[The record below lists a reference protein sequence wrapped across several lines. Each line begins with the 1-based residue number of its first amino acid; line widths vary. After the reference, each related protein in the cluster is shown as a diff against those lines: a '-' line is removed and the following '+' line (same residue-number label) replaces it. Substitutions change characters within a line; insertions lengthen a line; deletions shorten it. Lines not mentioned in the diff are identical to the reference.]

1 MRNKTL
7 ANCIR
12 VRATRRMVRRS
23 ESHFK
28 INDRA
33 YPIRVKF
40 AVPPGGMRTL
50 EIGITV
56 HDWLQRELDHL
67 AWAWGPAHS
76 IAGRA
81 TAYYFRS
88 LDDAQRFVE
97 AFPQL
102 ELADGVKSSLYTAP
116 GKSDG
121 PEAIVR
127 RDQDRS

>member
-1 MRNKTL
+1 
-7 ANCIR
+7 
-12 VRATRRMVRRS
+12 MVRRS

-81 TAYYFRS
+81 TAYYFRPF
-88 LDDAQRFVE
+88 DDAQRFVA

-102 ELADGVKSSLYTAP
+102 ELADGVKSPVYTAP
-116 GKSDG
+116 GKSPG
-121 PEAIVR
+121 PKSNTRVEQAGT
-127 RDQDRS
+127 